1 MKIVRTLASLCALAL
16 MCSCTTS
23 KDLTRYVDPM
33 IGTDFHAH
41 CYPGSTLP
49 FAMVQLSPD
58 NGPGGWDWCGG
69 YHASDT
75 TIVGFSHTHISG
87 TGVRDLGDVMLM
99 PAVGAT
105 QWSEGPKERP
115 EEGYR
120 SPFDKSSE
128 KASPA
133 YYSVWL
139 SEPKVWAELTS
150 TLRCGVHRYHF
161 DNPQEQYIVIDL
173 AHGIGNRTTGSMLRQ
188 VDEYTVEGVRRV
200 TGWAKQR
207 EVYFRAEFSEPIA
220 IIETMVDGVEGR
232 LESEVEGVNVVAAV
246 RFARPAREIEVR
258 VALSM
263 TSTEG
268 AARNFDAEVA
278 GVSFDEVHRRGV
290 EAWNQQLRKVT
301 IDRGTSLVDKRV
313 FYTSLYHAM
322 VAPNLFSDVDGAYVD
337 MARKVANAGADS
349 HYTLFSLWDT
359 YRATHPLYTIL
370 VPEYNQAF
378 VRSMIAKW
386 RASGLM
392 PIWESHSNENFCMIG
407 YHSVAVIADSY
418 MKGQR
423 DFDAAAALQG
433 MVETSRYGR
442 YGGLDYL
449 MSMGYLPYDR
459 VSQSVSKGVEYA
471 FDDWCIAQMA
481 AEMGDSVTAA
491 EYERRAGLYRHY
503 FDPADGF
510 LKGRDSNGRLRPE
523 FDPAVVPHYG
533 GGDYIEGNGWH
544 YAFYVPHD
552 VPAHIAMIGGD
563 EAYIAKLDA
572 MFEAPDLD
580 DHSGAVMDVTGS
592 IGQYTHGN
600 EPSHQVPYLYAYAG
614 APWKTQLRVR
624 QIMDEMYD
632 DSADGLCGNEDC
644 GQLSAWY
651 VFSALGFYPVAPAS
665 NLYVLGAPRFERA
678 EVVVDR
684 GVKFKVEAKGVSAEN
699 CYVQQVL
706 WNGEEYPYSYITHEM
721 VMGGGCLTFVMG
733 ATPNEELGRA
743 ESCRPR

>member
-1 MKIVRTLASLCALAL
+1 MRKLRLFGILCLLGVATA
-16 MCSCTTS
+16 CTT
-23 KDLTRYVDPM
+23 KDLTKYVDPM

-87 TGVRDLGDVMLM
+87 TGVRDLGDIMLM

-105 QWSEGPKERP
+105 QWVEGAKNAP

-120 SPFDKSSE
+120 SPFDKATE
-128 KASPA
+128 FASPA
-133 YYSVWL
+133 YYSVYL
-139 SEPKVWAELTS
+139 TEPQVAVELTS
-150 TLRCGVHRYHF
+150 TLRCGVHRYRF
-161 DNPQEQYIVIDL
+161 NNPDEQYVILDL
-173 AHGIGNRTTGSMLRQ
+173 VHGIGNRTTGAELRR
-188 VDEYTVEGVRRV
+188 VDERTIEGVRRV

-220 IIETMVDGVEGR
+220 TIETLVDGT
-232 LESEVEGVNVVAAV
+232 EGVLTDSAEGVSLVAAI
-246 RFARPAREIEVR
+246 RFEEPAEQIEVR

-263 TSTEG
+263 TSAEG
-268 AARNFDAEVA
+268 AKLNFDAEVA
-278 GVSFDEVHRRGV
+278 DVDFEDVHEQGVDL
-290 EAWNQQLRKVT
+290 WNEYLGRVT
-301 IDRGTSLVDKRV
+301 IDEGASLSDKRV
-313 FYTSLYHAM
+313 FYTAMYHSM
-322 VAPNLFSDVDGAYVD
+322 VTPNLFSDVNGDYVD
-337 MARKVANAGADS
+337 MKRQKANAGEDS

-359 YRATHPLYTIL
+359 YRATHPLYTI
-370 VPEYNQAF
+370 VAPEENQAF
-378 VRSMIAKW
+378 VRSMIDKW
-386 RASGLM
+386 RASGLL

-423 DFDAAAALQG
+423 DFDAEDALQG
-433 MVETSRYGR
+433 MIETSQYGA

-449 MSMGYLPYDR
+449 MGVGYLPYDK

-481 AEMGDSVTAA
+481 AEMGDTVVAA
-491 EYERRAGLYRHY
+491 MYEERAQLYRNY
-503 FDPADGF
+503 FDPLDGF
-510 LKGRDSNGRLRPE
+510 LKGRDSRGNLRPE
-523 FDPAVVPHYG
+523 FDPAIVPHYG
-533 GGDYIEGNGWH
+533 SGDFIEGNGWH

-552 VPAHIAMIGGD
+552 VYGHIELIGGD
-563 EAYIAKLDA
+563 EAYIAKLDE

-614 APWKTQLRVR
+614 APWKAQMRVR
-624 QIMDEMYD
+624 QIMDEMYSD
-632 DSADGLCGNEDC
+632 VPDGLCGNEDC

-665 NLYVLGAPRFERA
+665 NVYVLGAPRFESA
-678 EVVVDR
+678 EVLVDNGATLR
-684 GVKFKVEAKGVSAEN
+684 VEAEGVSAEN
-699 CYVQQVL
+699 KYVESVL
-706 WNGEEYPYSYITHEM
+706 WNGEPYTRSYITHDM
-721 VMGGGCLTFVMG
+721 VMGGGVLTFTMSDE
-733 ATPNEELGRA
+733 PNLDFGIEL
-743 ESCRPR
+743 SNRPR

>member
-1 MKIVRTLASLCALAL
+1 MKISHYVAVVGVLCLATSCNRGNLAQ
-16 MCSCTTS
+16 
-23 KDLTRYVDPM
+23 YVNPM

-87 TGVRDLGDVMLM
+87 TGVRDLGDIMLM
-99 PAVGAT
+99 PAVGVV
-105 QWSEGPKERP
+105 QWSEGPKESP
-115 EEGYR
+115 EQGYR
-120 SPFDKSSE
+120 SPFDKQSE

-133 YYSVWL
+133 YYSVRL
-139 SEPKVWAELTS
+139 TEPQVTAELTS
-150 TLRCGVHRYHF
+150 TLRCGVHRYRF
-161 DNPQEQYIVIDL
+161 DNPKEQYIMLDL
-173 AHGIGNRTTGSMLRQ
+173 DHGIGNRTTGAMLRR
-188 VDEYTVEGVRRV
+188 VDERTVEGVRRV

-207 EVYFRAEFSEPIA
+207 EVWFRAEFSEPFGEIA
-220 IIETMVDGVEGR
+220 TMVDGT
-232 LESEVEGVNVVAAV
+232 EGVLDECAKGIKVAAAI
-246 RFARPAREIEVR
+246 RFAQPAREIEVR

-268 AARNFDAEVA
+268 AERNFDAEVA
-278 GVSFDEVHRRGV
+278 GVSFEEVHRRGV
-290 EAWNQQLRKVT
+290 AAWNEQLQKVQIAPQT
-301 IDRGTSLVDKRV
+301 PERDKRI
-313 FYTSLYHAM
+313 FYTSMYHAM
-322 VAPNLFSDVDGAYVD
+322 VTPNLFSDVDGAYVN
-337 MARKVANAGADS
+337 MKREQANAGNDE

-359 YRATHPLYTIL
+359 YRATHPLYTIIA
-370 VPEYNQAF
+370 PKHNQAF
-378 VRSMIAKW
+378 VRSMIDKW
-386 RASGLM
+386 RSSGLL

-423 DFDAAAALQG
+423 DFDAQAALQG
-433 MVETSRYGR
+433 MIETSQYGP
-442 YGGLDYL
+442 YGGLDQL
-449 MSMGYLPYDR
+449 MSCGYLPYDK

-481 AEMGDSVTAA
+481 AALGDTATAA
-491 EYERRAGLYRHY
+491 LYTNRAGLYRHY
-503 FDPADGF
+503 FDPEDGF
-510 LKGRDSNGRLRPE
+510 LKGRDSEGNLRPE
-523 FDPAVVPHYG
+523 FDPAIVPHYG
-533 GGDYIEGNGWH
+533 GGDFIEGNGWH

-614 APWKTQLRVR
+614 CPWKTQLRVH
-624 QIMDEMYD
+624 QIMDEMYND
-632 DSADGLCGNEDC
+632 TPDGLCGNEDC

-651 VFSALGFYPVAPAS
+651 IFSALGFYPVTPAS
-665 NLYVLGAPRFERA
+665 NIYVLGTPRF
-678 EVVVDR
+678 D
-684 GVKFKVEAKGVSAEN
+684 SAEIAVGDN
-699 CYVQQVL
+699 ITFKIVAEGLSEENFYVAEVL
-706 WNGEEYPYSYITHEM
+706 WNGEPYARSYITHDM
-721 VMGGGCLTFVMG
+721 VMGGGQLTFRMSNE
-733 ATPNEELGRA
+733 PNRNFASEPDN
-743 ESCRPR
+743 RPH

>member
-1 MKIVRTLASLCALAL
+1 MKILKTFWSVCLLGALVA
-16 MCSCTTS
+16 CN
-23 KDLTRYVDPM
+23 DAGLTRYVDTM

-87 TGVRDLGDVMLM
+87 TGVRDLGDIMLM
-99 PAVGAT
+99 PAVGET
-105 QWSEGPKERP
+105 QWVEGAKDRS

-120 SPFDKSSE
+120 SPFDKTSE
-128 KASPA
+128 VASPA
-133 YYSVWL
+133 YYSVRL
-139 SEPKVWAELTS
+139 TEPKVTAELTS
-150 TLRCGVHRYHF
+150 TLRCGVHRYRF
-161 DNPQEQYIVIDL
+161 DSPEEQYVVVDL
-173 AHGIGNRTTGSMLRQ
+173 AHGIGNRTTGAMLRR
-188 VDEYTVEGVRRV
+188 VDECTIEGVRRV

-207 EVYFRAEFSEPIA
+207 EVWFRAEFSEPFA
-220 IIETMVDGVEGR
+220 VVETKVDGAEGV
-232 LESEVEGVNVVAAV
+232 LQDSVEGVSVVAAV
-246 RFARPAREIEVR
+246 RFARPADEIEVR

-263 TSTEG
+263 TSAEG
-268 AARNFDAEVA
+268 ARLNFEAEVA
-278 GVSFDEVHRRGV
+278 DVSFEEVHRRGV
-290 EAWNQQLRKVT
+290 EAWNEQLNKIV
-301 IDRGTSLVDKRV
+301 IDEDASEKDKRV
-313 FYTSLYHAM
+313 FYTAMYHAM
-322 VAPNLFSDVDGAYVD
+322 VTPNLFSDVNGDYVD
-337 MARKVANAGADS
+337 MKRQRANAGADS

-359 YRATHPLYTIL
+359 YRATHPLYTIIA
-370 VPEYNQAF
+370 PQHNQAF

-386 RASGLM
+386 RSSGLM

-423 DFDAAAALQG
+423 DFDAEAALQG
-433 MVETSRYGR
+433 MVETSQYGA
-442 YGGLDYL
+442 YGGIDYL
-449 MSMGYLPYDR
+449 MSMGYLPYDK

-481 AEMGDSVTAA
+481 AEMGDTATA
-491 EYERRAGLYRHY
+491 KMYESRAQLYRNY
-503 FDPADGF
+503 FDVTDGF
-510 LKGRDSNGRLRPE
+510 LKGRDSEGNLRPE
-523 FDPAVVPHYG
+523 FDPTVVPHYG
-533 GGDYIEGNGWH
+533 SGDFIEGNGWH

-552 VPAHIAMIGGD
+552 VYGHIELIGGD
-563 EAYIAKLDA
+563 EAYVAKLDE

-614 APWKTQLRVR
+614 CPWKTQMRVR

-632 DSADGLCGNEDC
+632 DTPDGLCGNEDC

-665 NLYVLGAPRFERA
+665 NVYVLGAPRFESA
-678 EVVVDR
+678 EVAVGD
-684 GVKFKVEAKGVSAEN
+684 GVTFRVKAKGVSAEN
-699 CYVQQVL
+699 KYVASVL
-706 WNGEEYPYSYITHEM
+706 WNGEPYTRSYITHEM
-721 VMGGGCLTFVMG
+721 VMSGGELTFNMSSE
-733 ATPNEELGRA
+733 PNTSFGHEL
-743 ESCRPR
+743 SDRPR